1 MRVKA
6 KTDLPSLALAAFLG
20 LVLAGA
26 LWGAWQGAHQLRM
39 DLGLHGWIALI
50 GGALLTLL
58 LAGGLMSLVFFSA
71 RRGFDDAH
79 PPDPE
84 S

>member
-1 MRVKA
+1 MKA
-6 KTDLPSLALAAFLG
+6 KTGLASLALAAFLG
-20 LVLAGA
+20 LALAGA
-26 LWGAWQGAHQLRM
+26 LWGAWRAAQHLRM

-50 GGALLTLL
+50 GGTLVTL
-58 LAGGLMSLVFFSA
+58 ALAGALMSLVFFSA
-71 RRGFDDAH
+71 RRGFDEAH

>member
-1 MRVKA
+1 MKA
-6 KTDLPSLALAAFLG
+6 KTGLPSLALAAFLG
-20 LVLAGA
+20 LALAGA
-26 LWGAWQGAHQLRM
+26 VWGAMRATQHLRM

-50 GGALLTLL
+50 GGALITLA